1 MKLRLY
7 LRLKPSQTTSLLIDL
22 VRSGVSSA
30 MLPISAKC
38 RAAGNGECGLSGVA
52 RDENRKE

>member
-1 MKLRLY
+1 MKPRLY
-7 LRLKPSQTTSLLIDL
+7 LRLKPGQANSPLIDL